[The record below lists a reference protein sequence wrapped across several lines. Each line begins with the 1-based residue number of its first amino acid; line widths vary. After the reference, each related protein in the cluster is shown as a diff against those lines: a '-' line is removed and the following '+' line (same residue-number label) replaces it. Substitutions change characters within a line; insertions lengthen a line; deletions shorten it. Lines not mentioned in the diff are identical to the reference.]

1 MSEHTKRRTLTIE
14 TIGMIFTMRFCP
26 LKFLSLALLASTTS
40 VASAASLVPH
50 RAVYDISLLR
60 ADDGAS
66 VADASGR
73 MVFELTGSACDG
85 YSVNYRFVTKLGD
98 NDGSTVVTDFR
109 VTTFEEPEGS
119 SFSFA
124 SSNFV
129 NNDQVEEVRGHAS
142 REDSKVSV
150 DLTKPEDEE
159 VLLSG
164 EVLFP
169 TQQFEGI
176 LKAAE
181 NGEKLVQH
189 LVFDGSE
196 QGKKMFDATSIIG
209 ARSVLPNDNDDQLLS
224 QDALSKTPFWPV
236 TISYF
241 DQGAGGELLPN
252 YVTSFDMHDN
262 GISRNITMDYGDMA
276 LKATLSDLEVL
287 DAGNCN

>member
-1 MSEHTKRRTLTIE
+1 
-14 TIGMIFTMRFCP
+14 MRFCS
-26 LKFLSLALLASTTS
+26 LKFLSVALLACASS

-60 ADDGAS
+60 ADEGAS

-129 NNDQVEEVRGHAS
+129 NNNQVEEVRGHAS
-142 REDSKVSV
+142 RGDGKVAV
-150 DLTKPEDEE
+150 DLSKPEDEKLE
-159 VLLSG
+159 FSG
-164 EVLFP
+164 DVLFP

-176 LKAAE
+176 LTAAE

-196 QGKKMFDATSIIG
+196 QGQKFFDATSIIG
-209 ARSVLPNDNDDQLLS
+209 SRSKLPDDDSDTLLS
-224 QDALSKTPFWPV
+224 QDALSTTPFWPV

-241 DQGAGGELLPN
+241 DQGASGELLPN

-287 DAGNCN
+287 DGSDCN

>member
-1 MSEHTKRRTLTIE
+1 
-14 TIGMIFTMRFCP
+14 MRFCS
-26 LKFLSLALLASTTS
+26 LKLLSVAFIGFAASA
-40 VASAASLVPH
+40 ASAASLVPH

-60 ADDGAS
+60 AAEGAS
-66 VADASGR
+66 IADASGR
-73 MVFELTGSACDG
+73 MVFELTGSACEG
-85 YSVNYRFVTKLGD
+85 YSVSYRFVTKLGD

-109 VTTFEEPEGS
+109 VTTFEDPEGS

-129 NNDQVEEVRGHAS
+129 NNNQVEETRGHAS
-142 REDSKVSV
+142 RNDSEVSV
-150 DLTKPEDEE
+150 GLTKPEEEE
-159 VLLSG
+159 VIFFG
-164 EVLFP
+164 DVLFP

-176 LKAAE
+176 LTAAE

-196 QGKKMFDATSIIG
+196 QGKKLFDATSIIG
-209 ARSVLPNDNDDQLLS
+209 AREKLSDSDGNALLS
-224 QDALSKTPFWPV
+224 QDELAKTPFWPV

-241 DQGAGGELLPN
+241 DQEATGELLPN

-287 DAGNCN
+287 GDVDCN

>member
-1 MSEHTKRRTLTIE
+1 
-14 TIGMIFTMRFCP
+14 MRFCT
-26 LKFLSLALLASTTS
+26 LRLFSAALLCCATS
-40 VASAASLVPH
+40 VVSAASLVPH

-60 ADDGAS
+60 AEEGAS

-73 MVFELTGSACDG
+73 MVFELTGSSCEG

-98 NDGSTVVTDFR
+98 NDGAVVVTDFR
-109 VTTFEEPEGS
+109 VTTFEDPEGS

-129 NNDQVEEVRGHAS
+129 NNNQVEETRGHAS
-142 REDSKVSV
+142 REDNQVAV
-150 DLTKPEDEE
+150 NLTKPEDEE
-159 VLLSG
+159 IMFSSK
-164 EVLFP
+164 VLFP

-176 LKAAE
+176 LAAAE

-196 QGKKMFDATSIIG
+196 QGKKLFDATSIIG
-209 ARSVLPNDNDDQLLS
+209 ARKELSDSDANSPLS
-224 QDALSKTPFWPV
+224 QDALAETPFWPV

-241 DQGAGGELLPN
+241 DLGEDGELLPN

-287 DAGNCN
+287 DQIACN